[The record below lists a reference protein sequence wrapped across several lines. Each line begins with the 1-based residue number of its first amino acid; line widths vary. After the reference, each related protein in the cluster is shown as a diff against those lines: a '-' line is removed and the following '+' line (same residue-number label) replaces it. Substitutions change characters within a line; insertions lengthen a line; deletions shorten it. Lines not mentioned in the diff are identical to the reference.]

1 MKLRSRS
8 LMGLFVAGEIEIRMS
23 CEGGEVARAGNRA
36 VTMSD
41 GAASVSNGVARVGE
55 ELGLG

>member
-23 CEGGEVARAGNRA
+23 CEGSLSGVGDSVAC
-36 VTMSD
+36 
-41 GAASVSNGVARVGE
+41 VAP
-55 ELGLG
+55 LGG